1 MKELDVA
8 LTAYL
13 EKSYDGADAEEQQL
27 FLELL
32 DLQDPTL
39 YELVC
44 RSQDDER
51 FGPIVQKIR
60 HSVVS

>member
-13 EKSYDGADAEEQQL
+13 EKSFEVADAEEQQL

-44 RSQDDER
+44 RSEDDER
-51 FGPIVQKIR
+51 YGSIVQKIR